1 MKFCEQAFR
10 NDCVLFFKNLP
21 SVLEDSDI
29 ISFLKRLGAKSTE
42 LLPSTGRLGTRRAF
56 AEFSSSNDCWKIVK
70 SLHQFNLLGTRISVE
85 FARVRSCFSEVEAS
99 PQNAN
104 SSHPISSDFSQN
116 EWINQLLSI
125 SPRWLPMHAWKDSFY
140 SYPKA
145 STDIL
150 TNIVRCMQAVPS
162 FYIQV
167 VHLMNRFNFPPP
179 FCEPAEFPGSLRVVD
194 EKNLPRSLE
203 NHAQFSVS
211 TDQGLTEDP
220 EEMEV
225 SSGPESEL
233 ESDDEQKRASS
244 ATNSGPSGPLQHRPR
259 MKLPKGLI
267 VRREKRLDIK
277 GRELRP
283 LARELQSAQSDPT
296 EVATPTSPVAIFR
309 DTNQPFRGPVR
320 IAINVSGLTPAA
332 TADLENSVKSRT
344 SNSPTTPAGFGVFS
358 FQSSTEEQ
366 SHYLEPSKLP
376 DQTQSTCDEALN
388 GVDSRRAPPK
398 PPASTQQETPL
409 YSTHEYWDAEFLSIA
424 QLEAGRVS
432 VDELSENPVFAKSSS
447 EPGIP
452 SSRLYIKNLA
462 KSVSEKDLWRLFGSF
477 RSTGAL
483 EDGISSRFS
492 IRLLTGGRMKGQAFV
507 SFDSVE
513 LATAAM
519 HAVHGYRLH
528 DRPVF
533 VQYARVAPAK
543 PDPKS
548 LLVSA
553 E

>member
-1 MKFCEQAFR
+1 M
-10 NDCVLFFKNLP
+10 
-21 SVLEDSDI
+21 
-29 ISFLKRLGAKSTE
+29 
-42 LLPSTGRLGTRRAF
+42 
-56 AEFSSSNDCWKIVK
+56 
-70 SLHQFNLLGTRISVE
+70 
-85 FARVRSCFSEVEAS
+85 
-99 PQNAN
+99 
-104 SSHPISSDFSQN
+104 
-116 EWINQLLSI
+116 
-125 SPRWLPMHAWKDSFY
+125 
-140 SYPKA
+140 
-145 STDIL
+145 
-150 TNIVRCMQAVPS
+150 
-162 FYIQV
+162 
-167 VHLMNRFNFPPP
+167 
-179 FCEPAEFPGSLRVVD
+179 
-194 EKNLPRSLE
+194 
-203 NHAQFSVS
+203 
-211 TDQGLTEDP
+211 
-220 EEMEV
+220 
-225 SSGPESEL
+225 
-233 ESDDEQKRASS
+233 
-244 ATNSGPSGPLQHRPR
+244 QHRPR

-332 TADLENSVKSRT
+332 TAALENSVKSRT

-492 IRLLTGGRMKGQAFV
+492 IRLLTGGRMKGLLLALSIILVIFFSFHFCNLIKTLFKYYLSYSRNQDKSQAFV